1 MDNVKSMDVLGI
13 ELICVIVNCGHGSKI
28 LKAAKQYGVRGGT
41 ILLGR
46 GTVKSR
52 LLEFLS
58 LYDVRKEIV
67 LMLAEKNDAYYTLQ
81 KLDEEIHFDK
91 PHHGIAFTIPVYK
104 IMGTS
109 CIDCRITT
117 EGGTDVMYKAIFT
130 IVEKGRAEDVID
142 AAAQAGSKGGTILN
156 ARGSG
161 IHETSKLFSMEIE
174 PEKEVVLILA
184 EVDATEAIAAS
195 IRDSLKIEEPGNGII
210 FIQDVSSV
218 YGIYR

>member
-1 MDNVKSMDVLGI
+1 
-13 ELICVIVNCGHGSKI
+13 
-28 LKAAKQYGVRGGT
+28 
-41 ILLGR
+41 
-46 GTVKSR
+46 
-52 LLEFLS
+52 
-58 LYDVRKEIV
+58 
-67 LMLAEKNDAYYTLQ
+67 
-81 KLDEEIHFDK
+81 
-91 PHHGIAFTIPVYK
+91 
-104 IMGTS
+104 
-109 CIDCRITT
+109 
-117 EGGTDVMYKAIFT
+117 MYKAIFT